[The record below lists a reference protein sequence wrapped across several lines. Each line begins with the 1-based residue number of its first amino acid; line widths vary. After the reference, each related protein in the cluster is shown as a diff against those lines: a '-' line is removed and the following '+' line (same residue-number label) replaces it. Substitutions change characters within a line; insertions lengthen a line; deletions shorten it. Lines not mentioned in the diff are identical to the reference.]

1 MDILLNCVAERIGR
15 FGVDCGAADGTS
27 GSAALPERSGW
38 GLGLLLVVLP
48 LPLPLLSVGEAA
60 AAAKGLSKLI
70 KLVGSE
76 GVHRWG
82 SVNPAGCP
90 SGSAFVE
97 VAAAMLPLPYR
108 SSEGIEE

>member
-1 MDILLNCVAERIGR
+1 MVLL
-15 FGVDCGAADGTS
+15 
-27 GSAALPERSGW
+27 
-38 GLGLLLVVLP
+38 LP
-48 LPLPLLSVGEAA
+48 LPLPLLSVGEEAA